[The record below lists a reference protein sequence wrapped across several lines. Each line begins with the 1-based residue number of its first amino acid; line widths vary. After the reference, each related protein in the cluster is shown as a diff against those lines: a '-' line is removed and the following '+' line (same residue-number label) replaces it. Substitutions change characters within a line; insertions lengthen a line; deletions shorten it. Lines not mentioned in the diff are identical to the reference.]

1 MRSDGIDSPEFAD
14 YAALIVSTASPALNL
29 AHLEAT
35 FVGPL
40 SDSDASFAE
49 AEPYCRTEESSA
61 PAKSSIRLIDLTGA
75 GWLDA
80 PGALLRQRLCAAA
93 VVLSICLALLFVR
106 SWCLSESIWA
116 WLRGMVL
123 INTLGCLA
131 LLIGRRTLS
140 LAELRGI
147 ELALFVPVGI
157 QLYSLQL
164 SSLEDAAKSHDLVK
178 VQEITQIATFGF
190 ALLTMAYGM
199 FMPNGW
205 RRTAVM
211 LIPPA
216 MAPIS
221 VAAAGLWFHPWL
233 RGVFDSLRLTEIL
246 LVPVVSAAVAT
257 YGAWTI
263 ATLRHEAS
271 KARRL
276 GQYHLKRELGRGG
289 MGQVYLAE
297 HQLLKRPC
305 AIKVIHPQH
314 VIDPQALARF
324 EREVRSTA
332 ALSHWHTVE
341 VYDYGHTED
350 GTFYYVMEYLPG
362 MNLGELVSKFGPLPL
377 SRAIHFLRQTC
388 AALRE
393 AHREGMIHRDLK
405 PANIYAA
412 ERGGVY
418 DVTKLLDFG
427 LVADRHEAGLK
438 AEGTSPFVGS
448 PLYMSPEQARGARDI
463 DARSDVY
470 SLGAVGYFLVTGQPP
485 FTGQSP
491 WRVMSA
497 HIHETVRPPSEIRH
511 DLPPELEAVLLKCL
525 AKRAEDRFPDVLALA
540 EALEKCAVGR
550 IWTFRDAET
559 WWATHVTMCEI

>member
-1 MRSDGIDSPEFAD
+1 MCSHGVDSSEFAD
-14 YAALIVSTASPALNL
+14 SVGPQVSTASPALNL
-29 AHLEAT
+29 PHLEAT

-40 SDSDASFAE
+40 TDLDASFS
-49 AEPYCRTEESSA
+49 ESSGA
-61 PAKSSIRLIDLTGA
+61 CTAAGSATVANSGVRLVDLTRA
-75 GWLDA
+75 GWKDA
-80 PGALLRQRLCAAA
+80 PGSLLRQRLSAAA
-93 VVLSICLALLFVR
+93 VALTICLGLLFLR
-106 SWCLSESIWA
+106 SWWLSESIWA
-116 WLRGMVL
+116 WLRGVVM
-123 INTLGCLA
+123 IHTLGCLVI
-131 LLIGRRTLS
+131 LIGRRSLS

-164 SSLEDAAKSHDLVK
+164 SALEDAALAHDLLK
-178 VQEITQIATFGF
+178 VHEILQVATFGF

-205 RRTAVM
+205 QRTAVM

-216 MAPIS
+216 MGPIS
-221 VAAAGLWFHPWL
+221 IAAAGLWFHPWL
-233 RGVFDSLRLTEIL
+233 RSLMDAQQLLEIL

-263 ATLRHEAS
+263 ASLRNEAS

-305 AIKVIHPQH
+305 AIKVIHPHH
-314 VIDPQALARF
+314 VVNPQALARF

-341 VYDYGHTED
+341 VYDYGHTEE

-362 MNLGELVSKFGPLPL
+362 MNLGELVARFGPLPI
-377 SRAIHFLRQTC
+377 SRTIHFLRQTC

-412 ERGGVY
+412 ERGAC
-418 DVTKLLDFG
+418 T
-427 LVADRHEAGLK
+427 
-438 AEGTSPFVGS
+438 T
-448 PLYMSPEQARGARDI
+448 
-463 DARSDVY
+463 
-470 SLGAVGYFLVTGQPP
+470 
-485 FTGQSP
+485 
-491 WRVMSA
+491 
-497 HIHETVRPPSEIRH
+497 
-511 DLPPELEAVLLKCL
+511 
-525 AKRAEDRFPDVLALA
+525 
-540 EALEKCAVGR
+540 
-550 IWTFRDAET
+550 
-559 WWATHVTMCEI
+559 